1 MVKISL
7 YCIFFFLFTF
17 CKISISKQVG
27 KMTWIDS
34 HCRVANWAGRCD
46 ASIKYEL
53 RIKIMNWLIKNLDFL
68 ESTMQNKIA
77 TIALIAS
84 TFFSVFPAQAKD
96 STLLALPGGVSRVTV
111 SASFSPS
118 TVAAGQTVTFSWSA
132 SGATSC
138 EVGGVPGLDSIG
150 VAGSYS
156 FTAST
161 SLNAGV
167 YCENDIYG
175 GSKSANLTVTSPT
188 VPTVSVSY
196 SPAVIDLGQ
205 STTLSWVSSGAND
218 CSSATTSS
226 GGTSGEVVATSGSMV
241 LSPNSNQTTSITCAN
256 AVGSTSNSA
265 SVTVHLIPPSLS
277 FYANPNQLWGAGWTT
292 LYWEAWRATSCSWG
306 GTSGAV
312 SAFVPQTTYY
322 LNTCYGPGGS
332 TTGLVV
338 VNVNYLIAGVAGQE
352 VGYLVQDSDPK
363 QANTALAMTP
373 AAYDLSHLGLD
384 LNKKGVSFVASDLN
398 GDGIKDLIVVD
409 AGERVAHI
417 LVGGKDG
424 FARINK
430 RVKGVA
436 RLQDIKSVFI
446 PDGKGSEITLTIDH

>member
-1 MVKISL
+1 
-7 YCIFFFLFTF
+7 
-17 CKISISKQVG
+17 VG
-27 KMTWIDS
+27 TGAHPTQID
-34 HCRVANWAGRCD
+34 CVTTL
-46 ASIKYEL
+46 IKYEL
-53 RIKIMNWLIKNLDFL
+53 RIKIMNWLIKHLDFL

-96 STLLALPGGVSRVTV
+96 STQQALPGGGRVTV

-138 EVGGVPGLDSIG
+138 EVGGVPGLDATG

-167 YCENDIYG
+167 YCENDNYG
-175 GSKSANLTVTSPT
+175 GSKSANLIVTPPP

-196 SPAVIDLGQ
+196 SPAEINLGQ

-256 AVGSTSNSA
+256 AVGSTSKSA
-265 SVTVHLIPPSLS
+265 SVKVQLLTPYVNL
-277 FYANPNQLWGAGWTT
+277 YANPNQLWGAGWTT
-292 LYWEAWRATSCSWG
+292 LYWDSQRATSCSWG

-322 LNTCYGPGGS
+322 YITCYNQAGS
-332 TTGLVV
+332 TTAIAA
-338 VNVNYLIAGVAGQE
+338 VNVNNLIAGVAGQE
-352 VGYLVQDSDPK
+352 AGYLVQDSDPK

-373 AAYDLSHLGLD
+373 AAYDLRHLGLD

-409 AGERVAHI
+409 ADERVAHI
-417 LVGGKDG
+417 LVGSKDG
-424 FARINK
+424 FAVINK

-446 PDGKGSEITLTIDH
+446 PDGKGSDITLTIEH